1 MQSPVYSLILPQL
14 VYILSMKLIKA
25 DDYQTWFIEK
35 DNKSIIIDPWLT
47 KTLQP
52 EGTFFI
58 QRRKKNPTCLSE
70 DQVKNIS
77 GIVITAPFEDH
88 LHIES
93 NNHLERY
100 QLELK
105 FHQEKLNM
113 QFQAAGQIESFYF
126 HREASLLQSH

>member
-1 MQSPVYSLILPQL
+1 
-14 VYILSMKLIKA
+14 MKLIKA

-93 NNHLERY
+93 I
-100 QLELK
+100 
-105 FHQEKLNM
+105 NM
-113 QFQAAGQIESFYF
+113 LPEIPIYTL
-126 HREASLLQSH
+126 SLIHI

>member
-70 DQVKNIS
+70 DQVIHQCQLS
-77 GIVITAPFEDH
+77 VRV
-88 LHIES
+88 LH
-93 NNHLERY
+93 
-100 QLELK
+100 K
-105 FHQEKLNM
+105 K
-113 QFQAAGQIESFYF
+113 
-126 HREASLLQSH
+126 